1 MLLYINN
8 LILFV
13 LCVFWLNKNVVY
25 YYLYIFYFYFDIVIC
40 DFSNCW
46 FYFYFLKYFIVLVYL
61 CFYIFENYCDC
72 FVVDSDI
79 GEKFKDR

>member
-40 DFSNCW
+40 DW
-46 FYFYFLKYFIVLVYL
+46 FCKILVIVDFI
-61 CFYIFENYCDC
+61 FIF
-72 FVVDSDI
+72 
-79 GEKFKDR
+79 